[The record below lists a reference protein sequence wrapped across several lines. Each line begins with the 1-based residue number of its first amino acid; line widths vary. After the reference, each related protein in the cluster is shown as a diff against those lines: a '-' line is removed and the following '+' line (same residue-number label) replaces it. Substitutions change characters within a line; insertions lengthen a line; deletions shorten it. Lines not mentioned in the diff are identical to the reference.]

1 MNKSTGPANMLP
13 SAIAE
18 SIQKNDHAVLV
29 VILEDIPDSMEAE
42 IINDLQGY
50 YRGAQFHAWRPS
62 DFLLCE
68 IAGRAQ
74 HRDSQARLYS
84 LALLAHRS
92 GVAGFLV
99 VDWQTLSLIRHRR
112 NTFSTAMVMV
122 RPSLESQGNHGPCHE
137 VHVFTGRRPICC
149 VDLDDD
155 KPAEGRVTELLHV
168 LYVSDVHEILASREP
183 LQDDGFHTLELH
195 DPDRPVFAADTA
207 PFSQYETSLRE
218 MKTALS
224 MHSPLPMELVHNI
237 VSLALDHQ
245 PLTPPASIM
254 RSRNRLNIHLLS
266 RTTPE
271 EFQHTQ
277 AVIKQAVRD
286 LLQEDMQENDTR
298 RSQRT
303 NEDDDQTQ
311 EPTAEVGV
319 QEEDTGEI
327 LTEDEDSEQG
337 LEDWFYEGP
346 TPEYD
351 FYEDISDDEMF
362 DREICAGHYNAYD
375 DHDDILHNPR
385 RAKAPSP
392 NDITVELIPWNHNRV
407 GTRRDLASIWAT
419 YHRHITISNT
429 INFLCGPIKD
439 AAEIGPAR
447 FISIYE
453 TPLGFP
459 LVSFT
464 TLENMLNELKSVHY
478 TKRWLQQLTRPL
490 LDDGSCPDYMEA
502 LMEADRSI
510 YPRNLVDLVW
520 TRFPTPF
527 RRVMVFSL
535 TNKLAQEE
543 EAAVARL
550 LSSSEQSNDDRHDV
564 FLRPVHKFVPWDAD
578 KAEDGSL
585 DDMWRKLLEM
595 RATSRHEYS
604 DPPYLFIDHQSV
616 VDGTVIVAGPDLHC
630 GDRDPPQIL
639 EGVPDPKLKGML
651 YCRVPAER
659 TFGIRFDE
667 HHRAL
672 PMDNRKIEAKR
683 FPRPDWPGHGILREP
698 DGYVPVVAIRSAQ

>member
-1 MNKSTGPANMLP
+1 MSRSTAAANMLP

-29 VILEDIPDSMEAE
+29 VVLEDTPESMEAE
-42 IINDLQGY
+42 IINSLQRY
-50 YRGAQFHAWRPS
+50 FEGAQFHVWRPS
-62 DFLLCE
+62 DFLLRE
-68 IAGRAQ
+68 IAGRVQ
-74 HRDSQARLYS
+74 HASSQARLYS

-92 GVAGFLV
+92 GVPGFLV
-99 VDWQTLSLIRHRR
+99 VDWQTLSLIRDRK
-112 NTFSTAMVMV
+112 TVSTAMVMV
-122 RPSLESQGNHGPCHE
+122 RPALEPQGNRRPCHE
-137 VHVFTGRRPICC
+137 LHVFTCRSGMFC

-155 KPAEGRVTELLHV
+155 KPAEGGAAELLHA
-168 LYVSDVHEILASREP
+168 LYASDVPEILADREP
-183 LQDDGFHTLELH
+183 LHEDDFYTLELH

-207 PFSQYETSLRE
+207 PSSQYEMSARE

-224 MHSPLPMELVHNI
+224 MHSPLPLELVHNI

-245 PLTPPASIM
+245 PITPPTTIR

-266 RTTPE
+266 PATPE
-271 EFQHTQ
+271 EFHHTQ

-286 LLQEDMQENDTR
+286 LLQEDMQESDTR
-298 RSQRT
+298 RSQRA

-311 EPTAEVGV
+311 EPTAEVDV
-319 QEEDTGEI
+319 QEEDIGEI
-327 LTEDEDSEQG
+327 QTEDEDCGQEMR
-337 LEDWFYEGP
+337 DWFYEGP

-375 DHDDILHNPR
+375 DHDDILHKPR

-392 NDITVELIPWNHNRV
+392 DDITVELIPWNHNRV
-407 GTRRDLASIWAT
+407 ATRRDLASIWAT

-429 INFLCGPIKD
+429 INFLCEPIKD
-439 AAEIGPAR
+439 AAEVGRAR

-453 TPLGFP
+453 TPLGYP
-459 LVSFT
+459 IISFT
-464 TLENMLNELKSVHY
+464 RLEDMLDELRSVHQM
-478 TKRWLQQLTRPL
+478 KRRLQELTRPL
-490 LDDGSCPDYMEA
+490 LDDRSSYPHDMEV

-520 TRFPTPF
+520 TRFPIQLS
-527 RRVMVFSL
+527 RVMVFSL
-535 TNKLAQEE
+535 TNKLAGNE

-550 LSSSEQSNDDRHDV
+550 LFSSEQSNHDRHDE
-564 FLRPVHKFVPWDAD
+564 FLGPLHKFVPWDAD

-585 DDMWRKLLEM
+585 DDMWRILLEM
-595 RATSRHEYS
+595 RATSRHNYS
-604 DPPYLFIDHQSV
+604 DPPYLFIDHQST

-630 GDRDPPQIL
+630 GDRDPDQIL
-639 EGVPDPKLKGML
+639 EDVPDPKLKGML
-651 YCRVPAER
+651 YCRIPAQR
-659 TFGIRFDE
+659 THGIRFDE

-672 PMDNRKIEAKR
+672 PMDNWKIEAKR
-683 FPRPDWPGHGILREP
+683 FPRPGWPGHGILREP
-698 DGYVPVVAIRSAQ
+698 DDYVPVVAIRST